1 MKIVQLKSENV
12 KRLKA
17 VEINPD
23 GSLVVIKGRNGQGKS
38 SVLDSIE
45 MALGG
50 KRSIPSMPV
59 REGEENAAISID
71 LGSIKI
77 DRVIK
82 PDGSSV
88 LRVVG
93 SEGSKLASPQAVL
106 DHLVGALSFDP
117 LAFSRQKPAEQA
129 ETLRK
134 IAGLDFTALD
144 AERARVYAER
154 TEINRDVRRA
164 QHALESVPE
173 DPEAPAAEVS
183 VSDLAADLAS
193 AQAASDAATRRDR
206 AVDALR
212 RDAENTSARI
222 DALHDDIE
230 RAKTA
235 IAELERQLVSTF
247 EETLK
252 LDQEAQ
258 AIRSSMPD
266 VSAIRERIAN
276 AESLNRRVRDQER
289 RRALADEA
297 KELADA
303 SEAKTARVDEID
315 AEKAR
320 LVREASLPLDG
331 LGFDEHGVTM
341 AGRPFS
347 QASSAE
353 QLRASAAIGLALNP
367 RLRVMLIRDGSLLDE
382 DSLRMLGEFAEAHDA
397 QIWIERVGTADACG
411 VLIEDGEVTA

>member
-1 MKIVQLKSENV
+1 MKIIQLKSENV

-17 VEINPD
+17 IEINPD
-23 GSLVVIKGRNGQGKS
+23 ESLVVIKGSNGQGKS

-50 KRSIPSMPV
+50 KRSIPSKPV
-59 REGEENAAISID
+59 RDGEEQATIAID
-71 LGSIKI
+71 LGQLKVE
-77 DRVIK
+77 RTIK
-82 PDGSSV
+82 PDGSSTLKV
-88 LRVVG
+88 TGQENAR
-93 SEGSKLASPQAVL
+93 LASPQAVL
-106 DHLVGALSFDP
+106 DVLVGSLSFDP
-117 LAFSRQKPAEQA
+117 LAFSRMKPTEQA

-134 IAGLDFTALD
+134 IAGLDFAELD

-154 TEINRDVRRA
+154 TEINRDVKRA
-164 QHALESVPE
+164 QHALESVPA

-183 VSDLAADLAS
+183 VSDLAADLGA
-193 AQAASDAATRRDR
+193 AQAASDAATRHDR
-206 AVDALR
+206 AVDTLW
-212 RDAENTSARI
+212 RDAANMGARI
-222 DALHDDIE
+222 DALNAEIA

-235 IAELERQLVSTF
+235 ITELEQQRSSAIADASKR
-247 EETLK
+247 E
-252 LDQEAQ
+252 QEAQ
-258 AIRSSMPD
+258 TIRGSMPD
-266 VSAIRERIAN
+266 VAAIRERIAN

-303 SEAKTARVDEID
+303 SEAKTSRIDEID

-320 LVREASLPLDG
+320 LVREAKMPLSG
-331 LGFDEHGVTM
+331 LGFDEHGVLLE
-341 AGRPFS
+341 GVPFS

-382 DSLRMLGEFAEAHDA
+382 KSLRMLGEFAEQHGA
-397 QIWIERVGTADACG
+397 QIWVERVGDHDACG
-411 VLIEDGEVTA
+411 VLIEDGEVAS